1 MRERPEITGGVLD
14 RRQRG
19 RGYTEDLEQTL
30 VELGCTELSPR
41 RRRRVRREARAEAVA
56 EERIHRA
63 EPPGPRLDRPRHRL
77 VVLEQP
83 SELPGGEVRIERHP
97 AALGHLGGGALG
109 LEALE
114 DLLG

>member
-41 RRRRVRREARAEAVA
+41 RRRRVRREAGV
-56 EERIHRA
+56 
-63 EPPGPRLDRPRHRL
+63 
-77 VVLEQP
+77 
-83 SELPGGEVRIERHP
+83 
-97 AALGHLGGGALG
+97 
-109 LEALE
+109 EALE
-114 DLLG
+114 DLLGSLVLPRDHLRERLAALRIPGEHRLALVIEPACDHFLGRPGE